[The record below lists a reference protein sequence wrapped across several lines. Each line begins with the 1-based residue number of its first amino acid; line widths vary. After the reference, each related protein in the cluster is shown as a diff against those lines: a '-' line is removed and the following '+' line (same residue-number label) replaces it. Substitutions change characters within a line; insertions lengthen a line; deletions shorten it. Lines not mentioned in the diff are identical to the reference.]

1 VSQIVVGLG
10 PVATDIV
17 QPVLGVAIKY
27 IEVPTDSDL
36 ASASGA
42 IVRANFK
49 FDESVFNKMPNLKVI
64 GRTGVGTDLVDLK
77 IADEKKIP
85 VVITPGSNTIAVA
98 EGTFAHLLALA
109 KRIKPLTKLV
119 ADGEWNNRTNY
130 PVGDL
135 AGNTLGIVGYGR
147 IGREVAKFATAFGMK
162 VKAFDPF
169 VEVPSNFK
177 ATLDEIYASA
187 DYITLHI
194 PLTPENENLI
204 SSTTIAKMKNGVNII
219 NCSRGAL
226 INLDDALSALQSGK
240 IGGLGLDVFDPEPPQ
255 HHEIFDHE
263 NVLLT
268 PHVMGLSKQ
277 STVATFIDAAQG
289 VRDVLEGK
297 SAKAI
302 ANLNL
307 KV

>member
-1 VSQIVVGLG
+1 MSQIVVGLG

-17 QPVLGVAIKY
+17 QPVLGAAIKY
-27 IEVPTDSDL
+27 IETPTDSDL
-36 ASASGA
+36 SQASGA

-49 FDESVFNKMPNLKVI
+49 FDSTIFAKMPSLKVI

-85 VVITPGSNTIAVA
+85 VVITPGSNTVAVA
-98 EGTFAHLLALA
+98 EGTFAHLLSLS
-109 KRIKPLTKLV
+109 KRIKPLTNLV
-119 ADGEWNNRTNY
+119 SQGKWSERTNY

-135 AGNTLGIVGYGR
+135 AGNTLGIIGYGR
-147 IGREVAKFATAFGMK
+147 IGKEVAKFATAFGLK

-169 VEVPSNFK
+169 VEVPSDISSSI
-177 ATLDEIYASA
+177 DEIFKTS

-204 SSTTIAKMKNGVNII
+204 NTKSFEKMKDGVNII

-226 INLDDALSALQSGK
+226 INLDDALAALNSGK
-240 IGGLGLDVFDPEPPQ
+240 LGGLGLDVFDPEPPQ

-297 SAKAI
+297 TPKAI
-302 ANLNL
+302 ANL
-307 KV
+307 K